1 MRPPKIEK
9 GACFKMYNTSIR
21 HIEKV
26 TGRIYRLENVII
38 ENPDTSYS
46 RQTSFVRNVEMY
58 YLGRKKLMHYYQVLT
73 THFSYSNEDNA
84 MGMLL
89 RKISY
94 VFDEVEL
101 LADDENNIVKVL
113 NLPEIRKRWLTTAEI
128 LSRDHKGEA
137 IENYFHTISNMLENE
152 KSVISF
158 LNEYKMLGLFF
169 NGQCSEYHHG
179 IKKKRIIFRD
189 DEETIEHLAVQM
201 SENEV
206 LISIDGIQDTASKYS
221 GTFVYRKNNIIEG
234 YLTSKTKRK
243 LFKYSLLWIG

>member
-1 MRPPKIEK
+1 MRPPITEK
-9 GACFKMYNTSIR
+9 GACFKMYNTSIS

-58 YLGRKKLMHYYQVLT
+58 YLGRKKLLHYYQVLT

-128 LSRDHKGEA
+128 LFKDHKGEA

-158 LNEYKMLGLFF
+158 LNEYKMFGLFF

-189 DEETIEHLAVQM
+189 DENKRCSLFYWQWKQANASINYEKSTDNHLAKCYTMQFPK
-201 SENEV
+201 NRT
-206 LISIDGIQDTASKYS
+206 IYDT
-221 GTFVYRKNNIIEG
+221 GNR
-234 YLTSKTKRK
+234 
-243 LFKYSLLWIG
+243 